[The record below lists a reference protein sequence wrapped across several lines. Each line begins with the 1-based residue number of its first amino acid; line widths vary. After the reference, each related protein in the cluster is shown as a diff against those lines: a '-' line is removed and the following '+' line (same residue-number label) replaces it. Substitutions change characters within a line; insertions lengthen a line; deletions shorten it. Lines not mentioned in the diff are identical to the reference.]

1 MDTKKRNIIIG
12 AAAAGLAVILLVV
25 IAIFGMFRG
34 FNPQKYVNA
43 ILDQTFKG
51 KVEVA
56 AEMTKGV
63 DEAQLYAQYET
74 GIQSFAKQSIAHG
87 VSMEKELE
95 DKYVALCK
103 EIFADMKYSV
113 KDDKKTKDGGYEV
126 TVQYQKSDVMQ
137 RFVQAA
143 ASLTQELHEK
153 VKEGDSEYRGLL
165 EEINEQMNRDF
176 VVQAYPLLEEAY
188 KNMEYG
194 KKETYVFHV
203 TKGENDLYK
212 MDAQEITEFLKKI
225 LDLDEKQD

>member
-12 AAAAGLAVILLVV
+12 AAAAGVAVILLVV

-43 ILDQTFKG
+43 MLDQTFKG

-56 AEMTKGV
+56 AEMTKGI

-74 GIQSFAKQSIAHG
+74 GIQSFAKQSIANG
-87 VSMEKELE
+87 VAMDKELE

-103 EIFADMKYSV
+103 KIFADMKYSV

-137 RFVQAA
+137 RFVKAA
-143 ASLTQELHEK
+143 ASLTQELEGK
-153 VKEGDSEYRGLL
+153 VKTGDSEYRGLL

-188 KNMEYG
+188 KKMEYG
-194 KKETYVFHV
+194 EKATYVFHV

-212 MDAQEITEFLKKI
+212 MDSQEITEFLKKI